1 MKNIDL
7 RAGRVRMLR
16 NSLAG
21 AIAVAA
27 VAFSPNILADE
38 SIGMQVVRDAE
49 TGALRG
55 PNDVEAKAMQAAR
68 ESMRQ
73 NGKSKKVG
81 IISGKESP
89 EPQLLATG
97 GIEIE
102 LTEDTMAFSVVQ
114 RDANGKLD
122 MQCIIGTDKI
132 EKTNSKSA
140 KSTAQAHTHKHTH
153 AHPHKEHSYD
163 VQ

>member
-21 AIAVAA
+21 ALAIAA
-27 VAFSPNILADE
+27 VAFSPNVFADE

-49 TGALRG
+49 TGALRA
-55 PNDVEAKAMQAAR
+55 PNEVEGKAMEAAR
-68 ESMRQ
+68 EALRQ
-73 NGKSKKVG
+73 NGNSKKVG
-81 IISGKESP
+81 IMSGKESP
-89 EPQLLATG
+89 APKSLSRG
-97 GIEIE
+97 GTVME

-140 KSTAQAHTHKHTH
+140 KSTAHKHTH
-153 AHPHKEHSYD
+153 AHSHKEHSYE

>member
-1 MKNIDL
+1 MTMKNFNL
-7 RAGRVRMLR
+7 RAGSVRILR

-21 AIAVAA
+21 ALAVAA
-27 VAFSPNILADE
+27 VAITPNVFADE
-38 SIGMQVVRDAE
+38 SIGMQVVRDDE
-49 TGALRG
+49 TGALRA
-55 PNDVEAKAMQAAR
+55 PNAVEAKAMQAAR
-68 ESMRQ
+68 EAMRQ

-89 EPQLLATG
+89 APQLLPAG
-97 GIEIE
+97 GIAIE
-102 LTEDTMAFSVVQ
+102 LTEDTMAFSVVH
-114 RDANGKLD
+114 RDADGKLD

-132 EKTNSKSA
+132 EKTNNKSA
-140 KSTAQAHTHKHTH
+140 KATAHKHTH